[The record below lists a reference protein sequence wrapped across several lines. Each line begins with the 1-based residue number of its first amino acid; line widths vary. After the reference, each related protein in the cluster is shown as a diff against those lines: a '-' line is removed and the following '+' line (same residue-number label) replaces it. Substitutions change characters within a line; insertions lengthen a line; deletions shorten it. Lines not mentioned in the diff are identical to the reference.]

1 MMLSLKLVRPLLFN
15 RSLWRR
21 TPKRTRRK
29 QRIWPT
35 KIRWQRLCLELE
47 QLGIL
52 LPQKQFSNQKN
63 LVQFRHLLS
72 LWKSES
78 FLHSNSN
85 KKTLCQFRWTPEN
98 ISLFSFL
105 VGTHISHFRE
115 TCEQTVCRTWFV
127 FSFHNCDFFLF
138 VRIITCSWK
147 F

>member
-21 TPKRTRRK
+21 TPKRTQRK

-35 KIRWQRLCLELE
+35 KRRWQRLCLELE
-47 QLGIL
+47 QLGIP
-52 LPQKQFSNQKN
+52 LPQIKTVLQPKKSCAIPTS
-63 LVQFRHLLS
+63 S
-72 LWKSES
+72 LPWKSES

-98 ISLFSFL
+98 ISLFSFR

-127 FSFHNCDFFLF
+127 FSFHNCDFWLF
-138 VRIITCSWK
+138 FYLYTL
-147 F
+147 